1 MFVLDDRSVF
11 EYLVDQKILRKE
23 ECAQYQALPLDGKN
37 FSLAIEAKVD
47 GVGQRSLIVKQTPI
61 ADQDESPFL
70 GERLLTELL
79 TKFKHLQH
87 LQDYGVMMQ
96 DYDAENRVVIAEFLP
111 EYQDLDGY
119 YDEQQQF
126 LPAIAQ
132 QAGQILAEFHRSTY
146 QQNQYRDFLAN
157 YDQDLID
164 PSPPEHWAEIPLLVP
179 EDFGQRRQDAWEFF
193 RLYQNDA
200 GLQQAIA
207 QLQEHWQSCC
217 LTHQDLRLNNWL
229 VHRSDITKPLRL
241 IDWEALQWGDPLADL
256 GNLLAEYLLCWLE
269 SLDPAPGLPIGMVL
283 QRAAVP
289 LEQLQPSLQAIVVSY
304 VQVFPQVMSIY
315 PNWSQMLMGWT
326 GRALLNNVQVHL
338 DYYLP
343 FDRQQRII
351 YQVAKQLICQPQ
363 AALAEIFGQ
372 HRFDQSPI

>member
-11 EYLVDQKILRKE
+11 DYLVDQKILRRE

-37 FSLAIEAKVD
+37 FSLAIEAKGD
-47 GVGQRSLIVKQTPI
+47 GVGQRSLIVKQTPV
-61 ADQDESPFL
+61 ADQDEAPFL

-79 TKFKHLQH
+79 TKFKQLQH
-87 LQDYGVMMQ
+87 LQEYGVMMQ
-96 DYDAENRVVIAEFLP
+96 DYDSANRVVIAEFLS

-119 YDEQQQF
+119 YDENPQF

-146 QQNQYRDFLAN
+146 QQQQYRDFLATS
-157 YDQDLID
+157 DQDLID
-164 PSPPEHWAEIPLLVP
+164 PSPPEHWAEIPPLVP
-179 EDFGQRRQDAWEFF
+179 ADFGQRRQDALELF

-200 GLQQAIA
+200 GLQQAIE

-229 VHRSDITKPLRL
+229 IHRSDLTKPLRL
-241 IDWEALQWGDPLADL
+241 IDWEALRWGDPLADL

-269 SLDPAPGLPIGMVL
+269 SLDPQPGLPIGVVL
-283 QRAAVP
+283 QQAEVP
-289 LEQLQPSLQAIVVSY
+289 LERLQPSLQAIVVSY
-304 VQVFPQVMSIY
+304 VQVFPQVLSIY
-315 PNWSQMLMGWT
+315 PDWSLILMGWT

-363 AALAEIFGQ
+363 AGLVEIFGQ
-372 HRFDQSPI
+372 HQFDQ